1 MTVRIFNEIR
11 QANPILR
18 DRFPNVEVVD
28 LTQGLPDDVPRS
40 TSEQR
45 VLFGGWGPHC
55 ETLVQRGID
64 WLQLSGTGFDGIK
77 ESVLAA
83 PLVTCAR
90 GASAVPISEY
100 VLTAMLN
107 FAKDFPKNWLEDA
120 PKHWN
125 FQPMDSLAGKTLGLV
140 GVGGI
145 GERIAKLA
153 IAFDMHVVVMRRRTK
168 LGSPIEGASVVAS
181 IEELVVGADHIVLA
195 APGTAKTHH
204 LLNGDVFARMKPGV
218 HIVNIA
224 RGTLIDQDALRVA
237 LDTDKVGRA
246 SLDTVTPEPLP
257 AGHWLYEHPT
267 VRMTPHSSWSTPAFF
282 DAAVAIFCD
291 NLQRYLSGQELL
303 HVIDRH
309 EGY

>member
-1 MTVRIFNEIR
+1 MTVRIYNEIR
-11 QANPILR
+11 QANSILR
-18 DRFPNVEVVD
+18 ERFPAVEVVD
-28 LTQGLPDDVPRS
+28 LSQGLPEFGERADGER
-40 TSEQR
+40 R
-45 VLFGGWGPHC
+45 VLFGGWGSHS
-55 ETLVQRGID
+55 EAVVAAGID

-100 VLTAMLN
+100 VLTAMLA
-107 FAKDFPKNWLEDA
+107 FAKDFPANWLDDA

-125 FQPMDSLAGKTLGLV
+125 FQAMNTLAGKTLGLV
-140 GVGGI
+140 GIGGI

-153 IAFDMHVVVMRRRTK
+153 IAFEMNVVAMRRRVE
-168 LGSPIEGASVVAS
+168 LGSPIAGATVVGSIEQVVADT
-181 IEELVVGADHIVLA
+181 DHIVLA
-195 APGTAKTHH
+195 APGTAHTKH
-204 LLNGDVFARMKPGV
+204 LLDADVFTHMKPGV

-237 LDTDKVGRA
+237 LDNDTVARA

-257 AGHWLYEHPT
+257 AGHWLYEHPK
-267 VRMTPHSSWSTPAFF
+267 VRLTPHSSWSTPAFF
-282 DAAVAIFCD
+282 DAAIDIFCD
-291 NLQRYLSGQELL
+291 NVDRYLNGRELL
-303 HVIDRH
+303 HIIDRA